1 MADMTCLVKNTY
13 SSSYDAREALKK
25 IKERIRKGTM
35 LDPCAANRA
44 FYCEGHKGWHLTKQE
59 INRPACSTDILPG
72 TY

>member
-13 SSSYDAREALKK
+13 ESSYLAREALKK
-25 IKERIRKGTM
+25 IKERQRKGTM

-59 INRPACSTDILPG
+59 INRPACSTDIMPG